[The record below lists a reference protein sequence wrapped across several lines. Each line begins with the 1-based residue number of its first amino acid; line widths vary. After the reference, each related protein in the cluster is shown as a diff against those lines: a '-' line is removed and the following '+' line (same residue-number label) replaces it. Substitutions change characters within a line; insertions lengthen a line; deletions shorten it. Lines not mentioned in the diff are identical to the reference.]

1 VKLNSLKPLLSLTAL
16 LSIWSGG
23 AWAQSVETPELLEP
37 HLIRLDNG
45 RRLNMVCFGKGAP
58 TVVFEHGGDGSILD
72 WRKVERPI
80 SAMTRACFYNRAGFG
95 ISDPPD
101 KPLTGIAVT
110 DDLKALLQKA
120 NITGPIVIV
129 GHSIGGFYATLFA
142 DRFPSLVAGLVLLD
156 PGFAGQFNPKTAE
169 AREKGLNGMARGTV
183 KLHICAALARE
194 GKISATDTQGCFML
208 HLGST
213 PDEAKYVTDMFTK
226 PYWFEAEASQS
237 EHYFPNSDAETED
250 WLEEREAHRSFGNI
264 PIVVLSAGRVAE
276 NRNSWE
282 TDADVQ
288 EFIELWR
295 QGHKDLAAR
304 SARGEFAIV
313 PDAAHFI
320 QLDAPQRTIDAIAK
334 VVAEVRAGQQ

>member
-1 VKLNSLKPLLSLTAL
+1 MKLHSLWPLLGLMAL
-16 LSIWSGG
+16 FSSGVG
-23 AWAQSVETPELLEP
+23 ATKAQSVETPELLKP
-37 HLIRLDNG
+37 HLVRLDDG

-72 WRKVERPI
+72 WRKVERPVAAI
-80 SAMTRACFYNRAGFG
+80 TRACFYNRAGFG
-95 ISDPPD
+95 ISDPPN

-110 DDLKALLQKA
+110 DDLHALLRKA
-120 NITGPIVIV
+120 DIKGPIVIV

-156 PGFAGQFNPKTAE
+156 PGFAGQFNPKTAQD
-169 AREKGLNGMARGTV
+169 REKGLNGMARGTV

-194 GKISATDTQGCFML
+194 GKISATDKHGCFMM
-208 HLGST
+208 HLGDT

-250 WLEEREAHRSFGNI
+250 WREEREARRSFGDM

-288 EFIELWR
+288 EFTELWR

-304 SARGEFAIV
+304 STRGEFGVV
-313 PDAAHFI
+313 PESAHFI
-320 QLDAPQRTIDAIAK
+320 QLDAPQRTIEAIAK
-334 VVAEVRAGQQ
+334 VVAQVRAGK